1 MYHVTYHMT
10 DHMTITWLCRRQNEI
25 VMPALFDATILGSTD
40 LLIRVLEN
48 GDDVNPLVGLTMMSQ
63 LHHIIK

>member
-1 MYHVTYHMT
+1 MT

-25 VMPALFDATILGSTD
+25 VTPALFDATILGSTD

-48 GDDVNPLVGLTMMSQ
+48 GDDVNPLVGLTMMS
-63 LHHIIK
+63 